1 MVGGVGSP
9 LPRSDLRCVGAVGAV
24 VGGVCRLGHE
34 AEEALMEGH
43 GWKCVLITSP

>member
-24 VGGVCRLGHE
+24 VWERDKE
-34 AEEALMEGH
+34 AQE
-43 GWKCVLITSP
+43 SQ